1 MDSGGG
7 RRRTVTFVEF
17 SPSGGLFQFS
27 AQLAGGVA
35 AGGDAVD
42 FITGPDPELGPTHP
56 GVRMRPVLP
65 TWHPADEKP
74 IGRLAKKAR
83 RVLRAG
89 QRALAWLVV
98 LALLR
103 RSRPDVVVWSTWR
116 FSMDA
121 LGAVAAR
128 RLLPRSTIVLVAHE
142 PVPRVRAD
150 TTKERHG
157 RVLDPALE
165 RAWHSVDAVFVLG
178 EEARAKVH
186 ERWQVACPVVVI
198 PHGDEA
204 ALRGDA
210 PVPPCARTGPVVLFF
225 GAWTAYKGIDLLFD
239 AVPAVRH
246 KVPDARIVVAGSVL
260 GVDEAALTARARALG
275 VHARPGYV
283 ATADVPRLFGEAR
296 VVVTPYRRATQ
307 SGVVHLAYTFARP
320 VVATAVGD
328 IPAAVRDGETGL
340 LVPPDDPDALAAA
353 LVDLLT
359 DADRAQS
366 MGDAGAAWL
375 EAEAS
380 WTAVARRVRETVD
393 RVRGAR

>member
-1 MDSGGG
+1 M
-7 RRRTVTFVEF
+7 EF

-35 AGGDAVD
+35 ARGDAVD
-42 FITGPDPELGPTHP
+42 FYTGPDPELGPTHP

-98 LALLR
+98 LGLLV
-103 RSRPDVVVWSTWR
+103 RSRPDVVVWSGWR

-121 LGAVAAR
+121 LGAVATR
-128 RLLPRSTIVLVAHE
+128 RLLPKSVLVLVAHE
-142 PVPRVRAD
+142 PVPRVRSD
-150 TTKERHG
+150 TTRERHG
-157 RVLDPALE
+157 RVLDPALA

-186 ERWQVACPVVVI
+186 ERWKVSCPVVVI

-210 PVPPCARTGPVVLFF
+210 PVPPCAQTDPVVLFF

-239 AVPAVRH
+239 AVPAVTAT
-246 KVPDARIVVAGSVL
+246 VPDARVVVAGSVL
-260 GVDEAALTARARALG
+260 GVDEAALTARAAALG
-275 VHARPGYV
+275 VDARPGYV
-283 ATADVPRLFGEAR
+283 ATADVARLFGEAR

-307 SGVVHLAYTFARP
+307 SGVVHLAYTFERP

-328 IPAAVRDGETGL
+328 IPSAVRDGVTGL
-340 LVPPDDPDALAAA
+340 LVTPDDPAALADALI
-353 LVDLLT
+353 DLLT
-359 DADRAQS
+359 DADRAQE
-366 MGDAGAAWL
+366 MGAAGAAWL
-375 EAEAS
+375 AAEAS
-380 WTAVARRVRETVD
+380 WPAVAQRIRDTVD
-393 RVRGAR
+393 SVRR